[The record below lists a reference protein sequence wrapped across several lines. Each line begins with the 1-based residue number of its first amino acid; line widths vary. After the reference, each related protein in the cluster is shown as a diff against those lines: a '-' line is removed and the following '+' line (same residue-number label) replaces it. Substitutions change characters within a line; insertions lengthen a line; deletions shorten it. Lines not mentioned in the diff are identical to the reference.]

1 MVIFLPEIL
10 VDACGWVAV
19 VDAGINI
26 DYGLIGIFGKYQL
39 LLLPSVQKEL
49 EEINQKR
56 SSHQPL
62 LLDLLLKKS
71 KVIEP
76 IDGISKHTDIQL
88 FSLSSQLNL
97 PVLTVDRDLKNRL
110 HESNLPV
117 IHVTGNNR
125 LEFIE

>member
-71 KVIEP
+71 KIIEP